1 MALGFTLAGCVSTYD
16 TYDGYGYNDYAYG
29 YGQEYIIYNNGYSYG
44 YNAGVIDAI
53 TNRMVLEM
61 ALDRA
66 RAARLLE
73 LNRRYFYIFHSM
85 PNYSFGY
92 YTFTP
97 GPPPRGPYGPG
108 YYGGA
113 NRPPYGGGYG
123 DRGGYYGRGQGGYR
137 SDYSV
142 NMTDRELEAAA
153 KEYTRSVKSIVGS
166 QNYSKFET
174 RVRSDAKTAN
184 RKVNAVRV
192 NPDLNAVRSNASNGT
207 ATNTGTATRTRT
219 GTSTNVR
226 TDNSG
231 TAVRSNSNA
240 SGTGSG
246 SGTQTNR
253 TRVRSNSNS
262 TGTTPTTT
270 NTNATRSRVRSS
282 SSSSGSATTPT
293 QTNTTRS
300 RVRSSSSSS
309 GSATTP
315 TQTNTTRSRVRSSS
329 SSSGSTTT
337 PTTTNTNTTRSR
349 TRTR

>member
-1 MALGFTLAGCVSTYD
+1 MDMKKVLFAMALGFTLAGCVSTYD

-207 ATNTGTATRTRT
+207 ATNSGTATRTRT
-219 GTSTNVR
+219 GTNVR

-246 SGTQTNR
+246 AGTQTNR

-309 GSATTP
+309 GS
-315 TQTNTTRSRVRSSS
+315 
-329 SSSGSTTT
+329 TTT